1 MDALEELVNWRAVCD
16 LSLRYATGVDTRD
29 WSLYRSCFTDLLRID
44 FSSFTNRPA
53 PTEPITADDWVG
65 MVRSTIS
72 GFETTQHLIAN
83 HAITFDGPDAGHYTA
98 YLQAQHWMANDRWYL
113 IGGWYENEVRRV
125 DGEWRI
131 ASCALHQT
139 WDAGDRSV
147 LGEAFRRQRE
157 RTER

>member
-16 LSLRYATGVDTRD
+16 LSLRYATGVDTCD
-29 WSLYRSCFTDLLRID
+29 WTLYRSCFTDTMRID

-53 PTEPITADDWVG
+53 PAEPITADDWVG

-83 HAITFDGPDAGHYTA
+83 HAITFEGPDEGRYTA
-98 YLQAQHWMANDRWYL
+98 YLQAQHWMDRERWYL

-131 ASCALHQT
+131 ASCTLHQT
-139 WDAGDRSV
+139 WDAGDRSL
-147 LGEAFRRQRE
+147 LGEAVRRQRE
-157 RTER
+157 RAGN